1 MSYKDKLKDIVL
13 DQIKRI
19 DLAKSDWSKEIL
31 EWKDQSTKTDI
42 IWFLKEL
49 VEKGEYIREALEIA
63 DLYSRDENPTP
74 EYDNLNEKV
83 KNGEETRIIYTV
95 RGTVP
100 WLLQMIIVTLK
111 TEYYP
116 RILDI
121 VERLAN
127 DEVYYVRQQAMV
139 ALSMFAANVR
149 AKQNKDGTAFDF
161 RDEDRA
167 KVYELAFRV
176 LRENRDMPRVLES
189 LASVF
194 DKLRF
199 IDEAQAKEMLT
210 IFCYDSKGSIHPEY
224 LTSHVVPLALFFAEF
239 RKKFD
244 TNFDDEWFKLFL
256 EKYIRD
262 SKDPHLKSTLIWHTW
277 RIIEDDP
284 SDYNRVKRYIPLF
297 FDNFANDEP
306 VGQFEFLINAV
317 LRASFLEGIQLY
329 EKFLSELNHKLPFI
343 NDQRFYFTHT
353 EEIIRQINNIEPSRL
368 SKIFGMLRQL
378 KMQGCYIGDEKVI
391 FPPEPRT

>member
-1 MSYKDKLKDIVL
+1 MSYRDKLKDIIL
-13 DQIKRI
+13 EQIKRI
-19 DLAKSDWSKEIL
+19 DFSKPDWNKEIL
-31 EWKDQSTKTDI
+31 EWRDQSTKTDI
-42 IWFLKEL
+42 IWFLKEF

-63 DLYSRDENPTP
+63 DLYSKDENPTP

-83 KNGEETRIIYTV
+83 LRGEETNIIYTV

-100 WLLQMIIVTLK
+100 WLLQMIIATLK

-121 VERLAN
+121 TERLAN
-127 DEVYYVRQQAMV
+127 DKVFYVRQQAMV

-149 AKQNKDGTAFDF
+149 AKKNKDGTYFNF

-167 KVYELAFRV
+167 RVYDLSFKI
-176 LRENRDMPRVLES
+176 LRENRDLPRVLES
-189 LASVF
+189 ISNVF

-199 IDEAQAKEMLT
+199 INEEQAKEMLT
-210 IFCYDSKGSIHPEY
+210 ILCYDSKGNIHPEY

-244 TNFDDEWFKLFL
+244 TNFNDEWFKLFL
-256 EKYIRD
+256 EQYIKD

-277 RIIEDDP
+277 RIIEDDL

-297 FDNFANDEP
+297 FNNFADHEP

-317 LRASFLEGIQLY
+317 LKASPSEGVQLY
-329 EKFLSELNHKLPFI
+329 EKFLTELNYKLPFI
-343 NDQRFYFTHT
+343 KDFKFYFTHT
-353 EEIIRQINNIEPSRL
+353 EEIFGQIKKIDTSKLKSILSLLKQLRL
-368 SKIFGMLRQL
+368 
-378 KMQGCYIGDEKVI
+378 QGCYIGDENII
-391 FPPEPRT
+391 FAPEIEA